1 MKVGSRRHKSRG
13 MGWRLIFIYFLPVAA
28 SWKPRR
34 ILTFVSGITM
44 DDALAGPQFDGSTS
58 QVQWS
63 VDKEAHKLLLLHGMY
78 RLM

>member
-1 MKVGSRRHKSRG
+1 MRWPAPSL
-13 MGWRLIFIYFLPVAA
+13 MG
-28 SWKPRR
+28 
-34 ILTFVSGITM
+34 TH
-44 DDALAGPQFDGSTS
+44 Q